1 MSSNRKPSSDHARVR
16 LRAVIEANRLSRLS
30 RTVQDEKLTTFKQDQ
45 KKAHGVH
52 KEWLDILITI
62 IEEKQ
67 AKQEEAEANNL
78 GADYNE
84 GYANGGGGSGTDS
97 G

>member
-1 MSSNRKPSSDHARVR
+1 MKPNRKVLAENTRVR

-30 RTVQDEKLTTFKQDQ
+30 RAVQDEKLTVFKQDQ
-45 KKAHGVH
+45 KKAHGTR

-62 IEEKQ
+62 IEEKR

-78 GADYNE
+78 GADYIE